1 MKRQLKESSIEF
13 ERLRNEMSAMVR
25 QLDMKDERLRQYE
38 RRLNESP
45 PRIVAPAPSMPSEL
59 ENMLRHEA
67 DALVHENR
75 MLKEKL
81 NTMSIDM
88 ERLMRSKPM
97 GDPQTEGELRRLR
110 VELSDKQREVERLS
124 AQVRES

>member
-1 MKRQLKESSIEF
+1 
-13 ERLRNEMSAMVR
+13 MVR